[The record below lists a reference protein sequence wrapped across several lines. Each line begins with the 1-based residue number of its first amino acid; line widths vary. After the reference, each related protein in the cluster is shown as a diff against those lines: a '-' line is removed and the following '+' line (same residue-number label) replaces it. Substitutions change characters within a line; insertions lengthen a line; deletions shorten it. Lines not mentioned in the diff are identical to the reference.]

1 MANISNYELTRNKME
16 QEFVRYDQ
24 EQMIQKFH
32 LDHTADHL
40 FITFVGET
48 YRIGRK
54 TGKVE
59 LCLPDGM
66 GYDHAGFDESM
77 TIFDVLCCSK
87 PGCRLSGQ
95 YATVTNLPGIANIA
109 APGAGSCAGTARF
122 FAGRRDVLRQACQR
136 LGGAAREVG
145 DVAYLIPLFDF
156 MPVMLQF
163 WDADD
168 EFDAVLKI
176 MWDTNTLDFMH
187 FETTFYAANHFLKR
201 LTGVAGRADIPAA
214 HHPEK

>member
-1 MANISNYELTRNKME
+1 MANVSNYELTRNKME

-24 EQMIQKFH
+24 EQMIEKFH
-32 LDHTADHL
+32 LDHTQDHL

-59 LCLPDGM
+59 LCLPDGK
-66 GYDHAGFDESM
+66 GYAHAGFDESM

-87 PGCRLSGQ
+87 PGCHLSGQ

-109 APGAGSCAGTARF
+109 APGTGSYAGTARI
-122 FAGRRDVLRQACQR
+122 FANKCNELRQACER
-136 LGGAAREVG
+136 LHGIPQEVG

-168 EFDAVLKI
+168 EFDAALKI

-201 LTGVAGRADIPAA
+201 LTSFG
-214 HHPEK
+214 